1 MSGWRRLPDG
11 ATRSIGACGFPRGAW
26 EPDATIG
33 PNNSL
38 EPASRFCYRYACPVW
53 QAARGRGKISWSPLK
68 KGDRHLTTIV
78 FRGVFICPFGAS
90 PSFSTGCWAGASCLE
105 SDHVEMAA
113 PKGANSKAQGN
124 ALGNR
129 TTLKPVAL
137 KGRDVLPREASVSPF
152 QGYRRGVSAFPGR
165 CPGNAFEFGPF
176 GATRV
181 PLRTGESISVAIN
194 CHPERSEGSGSIAR
208 RSFAALRMTVIDSP
222 ILR

>member
-1 MSGWRRLPDG
+1 LRQFNWRGTCGRLTWTRLPWHGRWPARKRRGNWRELWTDERRAAVARWSNAERWG
-11 ATRSIGACGFPRGAW
+11 VRVPTRSMGTRK
-26 EPDATIG
+26 TTG
-33 PNNSL
+33 PKHSL
-38 EPASRFCYRYACPVW
+38 EPASPFCYRYACPVW

-90 PSFSTGCWAGASCLE
+90 PPFSTGCWAGASCLE

-152 QGYRRGVSAFPGR
+152 QGYRRSSVSAFPGR
-165 CPGNAFEFGPF
+165 CPGLSSLAP
-176 GATRV
+176 
-181 PLRTGESISVAIN
+181 
-194 CHPERSEGSGSIAR
+194 SGQR
-208 RSFAALRMTVIDSP
+208 ECR
-222 ILR
+222 